1 MRNRLGI
8 AVGVAA
14 GLALGFLLTRVPAQV
29 GERPGASADDPMP
42 ARDGWTR
49 PPALKTGDTIAFV
62 APAGSADPDKVR
74 AARERFERMGF
85 RVSVPATLTER
96 KDRYLAGSDDD

>member
-29 GERPGASADDPMP
+29 GERPGASADDPI
-42 ARDGWTR
+42 D
-49 PPALKTGDTIAFV
+49 
-62 APAGSADPDKVR
+62 APA
-74 AARERFERMGF
+74 
-85 RVSVPATLTER
+85 T
-96 KDRYLAGSDDD
+96 